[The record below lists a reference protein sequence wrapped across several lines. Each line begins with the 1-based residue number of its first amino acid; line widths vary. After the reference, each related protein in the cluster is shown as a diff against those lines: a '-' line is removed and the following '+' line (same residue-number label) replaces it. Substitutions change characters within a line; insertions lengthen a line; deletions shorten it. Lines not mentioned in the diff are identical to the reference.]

1 MGYYKN
7 KGHFFNSDDSSLE
20 HRAKYGTA
28 NSVSQEKGTDGKKN
42 NTSEYNHEYYMK
54 NKEKWKGTHS
64 EYTEGDKD
72 FDESNYSEKNRLGDT
87 DFYGFQKED
96 GSWVILEEDMKFTIP
111 AGMSKADII
120 KRLEAFDKE
129 VEAKRQKGEKFTSED
144 WVNGAKNALRSKDD
158 GEKEFDVEAA
168 ARDVISG
175 KYKNGAERK
184 AALGDDYAEV
194 QKKVNE
200 LLKKGG
206 SSKKS
211 SSSSDS
217 QSSSS
222 SSSSSS
228 GEKRDWSK
236 VKSDYYGT
244 KKVDKSTAQ
253 KNIAAAQKKGESMTK
268 HYSKQAM
275 KTKKRSSI
283 VHFDENGAIIRYFK
297 RED

>member
-1 MGYYKN
+1 MGYYNN
-7 KGHFFNSDDSSLE
+7 KGHFFSDEESLE

-28 NSVSQEKGTDGKKN
+28 DSTSSEKGTDGKKN
-42 NTSEYNHEYYMK
+42 NTSQYNHDYYMK

-87 DFYGFQKED
+87 DFYGWQKED

-111 AGMSKADII
+111 AGMSRADII
-120 KRLEAFDKE
+120 KRLEEFDKE

-168 ARDVISG
+168 ARDVILG

-184 AALGDDYAEV
+184 AALGDDYELV

-200 LLKKGG
+200 LMKKSGG
-206 SSKKS
+206 SGKKDESESK
-211 SSSSDS
+211 D
-217 QSSSS
+217 
-222 SSSSSS
+222 
-228 GEKRDWSK
+228 D
-236 VKSDYYGT
+236 KSDKKTRTFAEVSTDYYQE
-244 KKVDKSTAQ
+244 KK
-253 KNIAAAQKKGESMTK
+253 KKQVK
-268 HYSKQAM
+268 
-275 KTKKRSSI
+275 
-283 VHFDENGAIIRYFK
+283 HFDENGAIIRYYNG
-297 RED
+297 R